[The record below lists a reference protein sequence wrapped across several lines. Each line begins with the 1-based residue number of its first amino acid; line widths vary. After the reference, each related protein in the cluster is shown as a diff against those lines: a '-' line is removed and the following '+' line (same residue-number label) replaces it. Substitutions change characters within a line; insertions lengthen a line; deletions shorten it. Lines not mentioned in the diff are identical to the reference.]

1 MATDTQVSGRFQEKG
16 SVLRS
21 VRIMATKTSF
31 LFHCRM
37 DTRAFRGF
45 IVALVTEGA
54 TIFHQ
59 DQVIGIAVIIVTRF
73 AIRFLDR

>member
-1 MATDTQVSGRFQEKG
+1 
-16 SVLRS
+16 
-21 VRIMATKTSF
+21 
-31 LFHCRM
+31 M

-54 TIFHQ
+54 AIFHQ